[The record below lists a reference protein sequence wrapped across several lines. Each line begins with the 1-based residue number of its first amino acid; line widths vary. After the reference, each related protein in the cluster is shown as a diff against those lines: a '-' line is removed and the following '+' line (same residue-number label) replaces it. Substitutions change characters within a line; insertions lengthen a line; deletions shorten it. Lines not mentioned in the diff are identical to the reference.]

1 MALPKYKLSKS
12 RGRKRRTHWIAKAP
26 TVVRCAQCDE
36 PKLPHHAC
44 PNCGTYRG
52 RQVIEVSD

>member
-12 RGRKRRTHWIAKAP
+12 RGRKRRTHWIIKAP
-26 TVVRCAQCDE
+26 TLVRCSQCDE
-36 PKLPHHAC
+36 PKLPHHVC